1 MSQDEEARLIDKLR
15 KIEALFARADT
26 PGERVAAGAAAERIR
41 ARLLQFERSEPAIE
55 YRFSLPDTWSRT
67 LFIALLRRYDIAPYR
82 YSGQRRTTVMARVT
96 RSFID
101 DVLWP
106 EFREL
111 NAVLREHLERV
122 TRRVV
127 SQAIHGND
135 EDVSVRM
142 GAPPTRVRDVG
153 E

>member
-1 MSQDEEARLIDKLR
+1 MSQDDEARLIEKLR

-41 ARLLQFERSEPAIE
+41 ARLHQFERTDPAVE

-67 LFIALLRRYDIAPYR
+67 LFIALLRRYEIPPYR
-82 YSGQRRTTVMARVT
+82 YPGQRRTTVMARVS
-96 RSFID
+96 RRFVE

-106 EFREL
+106 EFGEL
-111 NAVLREHLERV
+111 NAVLREHLETV
-122 TRRVV
+122 TKRVV
-127 SQAIHGND
+127 TQAIHGSD
-135 EDVSVRM
+135 AEVGVRM

-153 E
+153 A